1 MSTESFGAAGLPPSR
16 PTVQEPAGLTAAES
30 AVRRSDSRSRET
42 GRANEELAQ
51 LDALAKQFEAVLLGQ
66 MLREMRS
73 SMFEEND
80 ESGFGGGPL
89 ADSVYAELSQ
99 QLGKAGGFGLA
110 EAMKEALL
118 RQVET
123 LDKAVSR
130 NEGTAGEPLPAT
142 AQAVTAL
149 IKGYAGATDY
159 RRAGIGFGESREPEQ

>member
-1 MSTESFGAAGLPPSR
+1 MSGDLRIDGAIPPA
-16 PTVQEPAGLTAAES
+16 PPAADSAAS
-30 AVRRSDSRSRET
+30 QSDSKRL
-42 GRANEELAQ
+42 ELES
-51 LDALAKQFEAVLLGQ
+51 LAKQFESVLLGQ

-110 EAMKEALL
+110 EAMKGALL
-118 RQVET
+118 RQVES
-123 LDKAVSR
+123 LDKGLSR
-130 NEGTAGEPLPAT
+130 NEGSGGEALPAT

-149 IKGYAGATDY
+149 IKGYGGPTDY

>member
-1 MSTESFGAAGLPPSR
+1 MSEDLRIDGPVDRAVL
-16 PTVQEPAGLTAAES
+16 ETAAQ
-30 AVRRSDSRSRET
+30 T
-42 GRANEELAQ
+42 GRSNNDLAQ
-51 LDALAKQFEAVLLGQ
+51 LDALAKQFEAVLIGQ

-110 EAMKEALL
+110 EAMKGALL
-118 RQVET
+118 RQVES
-123 LDKAVSR
+123 LDKGLSG
-130 NEGTAGEPLPAT
+130 NEGTGGEPLPAT

-149 IKGYAGATDY
+149 IKGYGGPTDY